1 MKCGNL
7 ANEKGVLFD
16 KQNGVK
22 IGSIEIFARSD
33 SAPPG
38 YLICDGAEISREVYK
53 ELFDVIGTTWGSGD
67 GTTTFNLPN
76 LIGKTIWGGHL
87 AEVGAYKSAG
97 VPDIIGQF
105 RAIRLQE
112 TIDDTIS
119 GAFGFNGWG
128 GSYMQ
133 AAYAQTS
140 RECATNF
147 KASRWSGVYGAS
159 STVQPP
165 AAVLC
170 PCIRYEIS

>member
-67 GTTTFNLPN
+67 GTTTFNFTKFNWENN
-76 LIGKTIWGGHL
+76 LGRSFIRGGGL
-87 AEVGAYKSAG
+87 
-97 VPDIIGQF
+97 
-105 RAIRLQE
+105 
-112 TIDDTIS
+112 
-119 GAFGFNGWG
+119 
-128 GSYMQ
+128 
-133 AAYAQTS
+133 
-140 RECATNF
+140 
-147 KASRWSGVYGAS
+147 
-159 STVQPP
+159 
-165 AAVLC
+165 
-170 PCIRYEIS
+170 

>member
-1 MKCGNL
+1 MKSGNL

-53 ELFDVIGTTWGSGD
+53 ELFDIIGTTWGSGD

-97 VPDIIGQF
+97 LPDIIGQF
-105 RAIRLQE
+105 RAIKMQV
-112 TIDDTIS
+112 TDDTTIS

-133 AAYAQTS
+133 SAYEQTA

-147 KASRWSGVYGAS
+147 KASRWSGVYGNS
-159 STVQPP
+159 DIVQPP

>member
-38 YLICDGAEISREVYK
+38 YLICDGAEISREIYK
-53 ELFDVIGTTWGSGD
+53 ELFDIIGTTWGSGD

-76 LIGKTIWGGHL
+76 LIGKTIWGGNL

-97 VPDIIGQF
+97 LPDIIGQF
-105 RAIRLQE
+105 RAIR
-112 TIDDTIS
+112 
-119 GAFGFNGWG
+119 
-128 GSYMQ
+128 
-133 AAYAQTS
+133 AYQLI
-140 RECATNF
+140 N
-147 KASRWSGVYGAS
+147 
-159 STVQPP
+159 
-165 AAVLC
+165 
-170 PCIRYEIS
+170 

>member
-7 ANEKGVLFD
+7 ANEKGVLFN

-38 YLICDGAEISREVYK
+38 YLICDGAEISRDVYK
-53 ELFDVIGTTWGSGD
+53 ELFDIIGTTWGSGD

-87 AEVGAYKSAG
+87 AEVGAYKSSG
-97 VPDIIGQF
+97 LPEIIGQF
-105 RAIRLQE
+105 RAIRAQE
-112 TIDDTIS
+112 TDDTTIS

-128 GSYMQ
+128 GPICNRRMSKPLENVQLILRHLDGVVYMEIQ
-133 AAYAQTS
+133 TLSNHQLPCYAH
-140 RECATNF
+140 
-147 KASRWSGVYGAS
+147 V
-159 STVQPP
+159 
-165 AAVLC
+165 
-170 PCIRYEIS
+170 

>member
-1 MKCGNL
+1 M
-7 ANEKGVLFD
+7 
-16 KQNGVK
+16 K

-38 YLICDGAEISREVYK
+38 YLICDGAEISRDVYK
-53 ELFDVIGTTWGSGD
+53 EPFDIIGTTWGSGD

-119 GAFGFNGWG
+119 GAFGFNGWEG
-128 GSYMQ
+128 LICKQRMLKPLENVQQILRHLDGAVYMELPVLSNHRLPC
-133 AAYAQTS
+133 YAH
-140 RECATNF
+140 
-147 KASRWSGVYGAS
+147 V
-159 STVQPP
+159 
-165 AAVLC
+165 
-170 PCIRYEIS
+170 